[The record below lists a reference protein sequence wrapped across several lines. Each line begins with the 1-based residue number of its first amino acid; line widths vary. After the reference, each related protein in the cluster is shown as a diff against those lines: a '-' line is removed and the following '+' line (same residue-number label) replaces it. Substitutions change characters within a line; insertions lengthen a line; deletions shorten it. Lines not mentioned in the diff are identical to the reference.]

1 MKEHYIHDV
10 LELDTEKFNI
20 IINNKS
26 IYCNTSQTKRYEIQY
41 TRFDIVHRF
50 WDYSDGSNG
59 DNGNTRIRRFHG
71 TRRLWNTRR

>member
-1 MKEHYIHDV
+1 MKEHYI

-26 IYCNTSQTKRYEIQY
+26 IYGNTSQTKRYEIQY

-50 WDYSDGSNG
+50 WDYSDGSN
-59 DNGNTRIRRFHG
+59 DNRNTRIRRFHG